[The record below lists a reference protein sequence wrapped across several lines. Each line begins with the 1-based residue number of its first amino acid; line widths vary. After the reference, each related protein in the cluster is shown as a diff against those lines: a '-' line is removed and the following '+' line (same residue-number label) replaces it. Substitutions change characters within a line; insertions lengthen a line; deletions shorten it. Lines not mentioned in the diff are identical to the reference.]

1 MGCQLPMT
9 ANKPSLLEQ
18 HAQTLIMVIVIG
30 LLSWVGMTLN
40 GLQTT
45 VAQMTAK
52 IESLQSE
59 VQYLRAMNSD
69 RYTAEQ
75 AARDWQQNRREL
87 DDIKDRLRKLETGL

>member
-1 MGCQLPMT
+1 MSSGEQT
-9 ANKPSLLEQ
+9 ILEQ
-18 HAQTLIMVIVIG
+18 HAQTIIMVIVIG

-52 IESLQSE
+52 IELLQSE
-59 VQYLRAMNSD
+59 VQYLRAMNGD

-87 DDIKDRLRKLETGL
+87 DDIKERINRLEAGR